1 MTSIP
6 SNKPYRV
13 GRSRTG
19 LGLFATKPIKK
30 GTKIIRYFGPLL
42 DSKKKEE
49 DAIENKYLF
58 ELTNRW
64 TIDGSVRKNVARYIN
79 HACRPNAESDVKP
92 RKRKV
97 FIRAIK
103 NIEPGEEIN
112 YDYGTDY
119 FKAYLKPIGCKC
131 AACEK
136 KRKKQRAE
144 ARAEKARL
152 KAKAERKALKKAE
165 KLAKA
170 EAELKEKLKAK
181 AERKSKKRAQWPF
194 AEWQVTERQASERHR
209 RRQGCRQET
218 GGAETTGLCAR
229 AGPSGLGLI
238 HRVSSTGLA
247 RRLRQQQIAE
257 VDRRALNDRTGLVDH
272 DTKAPVC
279 GEEGQAMPAGI
290 GVDPALGKAR
300 DPARAHLFLQ
310 QGRRQAEA
318 FGDDGGVDLNG
329 AIFELD
335 RFHALHLMLRCGGHA
350 CAGLGLAVAG

>member
-1 MTSIP
+1 MPSIP

-13 GRSRTG
+13 GRSPTG

-42 DSKKKEE
+42 DSKKKKD

-58 ELTNRW
+58 ELNDRW
-64 TIDGSVRKNVARYIN
+64 TIDGSVRKNIARYIN
-79 HACRPNAESDVKP
+79 HACKPNAESDVRP

-170 EAELKEKLKAK
+170 KEKAKKEKAEQKAK
-181 AERKSKKRAQWPF
+181 KTLKLNGHSLNGKSLNGKLPNGRSPNGKHLNGNSRVRVAGKKPAARKP
-194 AEWQVTERQASERHR
+194 
-209 RRQGCRQET
+209 
-218 GGAETTGLCAR
+218 
-229 AGPSGLGLI
+229 P
-238 HRVSSTGLA
+238 VSA
-247 RRLRQQQIAE
+247 P
-257 VDRRALNDRTGLVDH
+257 
-272 DTKAPVC
+272 APVL
-279 GEEGQAMPAGI
+279 EVQPAAI
-290 GVDPALGKAR
+290 SL
-300 DPARAHLFLQ
+300 
-310 QGRRQAEA
+310 EA
-318 FGDDGGVDLNG
+318 QPT
-329 AIFELD
+329 AI
-335 RFHALHLMLRCGGHA
+335 
-350 CAGLGLAVAG
+350 